1 MFRYDDGKLTNP
13 VSIAPSRGLGFRS
26 RHLDFHPTLP
36 WVFLTLESQNTLD
49 VFKRRDDATLDGEPL
64 FSKNTLAGAGGV
76 SPGQAASSVHVHPN
90 GQFVYVANR
99 ASGTTE
105 FNGTPVFAGGA
116 NDIAVFRINQETGEP
131 SLIQNV
137 DTRGLTPRTFGIDP
151 SGRILVV
158 GNQTTLRVREGDNV
172 KTVPPNLAVFRI
184 QTDGRLDFVRRYDVA
199 VGQKPLW
206 WMGLVALK

>member
-1 MFRYDDGKLTNP
+1 
-13 VSIAPSRGLGFRS
+13 
-26 RHLDFHPTLP
+26 
-36 WVFLTLESQNTLD
+36 
-49 VFKRRDDATLDGEPL
+49 
-64 FSKNTLAGAGGV
+64 V

-105 FNGTPVFAGGA
+105 FNGTAVFAGGA

-137 DTRGLTPRTFGIDP
+137 DTRGMTPRTFGIDP